1 MRPTILDPLFQTIS
15 GLQGIGP
22 KLTTAFE
29 KLCGTRMVD
38 IVTHIPR
45 EALVRHRVDTLDA
58 VTEGQNIITAV
69 EIVSHAMP
77 ARRGQPFRVTC
88 ENNGTSLTL
97 VFFNGSA
104 KYWAEQLPKG
114 TTRVITGRVEIF
126 NDALQ
131 IVHPDT
137 VIAVP
142 DDGTEPLT
150 HAGDILDVEP
160 LYPLSAGITHK
171 TVHRAVEQ
179 ALDKIPELPEWIDD
193 ALLKREKWLGWYDT
207 LHRIH
212 NPHEPLDFNM
222 QSPYRRRLAYDEFL
236 ANQLAL
242 QIIRHKR
249 TKLRGQSIKGD
260 FRLRDAVLNH
270 IPFDLTNSQKTAL
283 DEIYDDM
290 GKEHRMLRL
299 LQGDVGS
306 GKTVVAL
313 LAMLNAIEAGG
324 QACLMAPTEILARQ
338 HGDSL
343 VDLCEKIG
351 VRMVVLTARDKGKK
365 RSQLLEEIAIGD
377 IDIIVGTHAL
387 FQDDVIYKDLK
398 LAIIDEQ
405 HRFGVEQRLQLSRKG
420 TALDMVVMTA
430 TPIPRSLMLSA
441 YGDMDYSQLR
451 DKPAGR
457 EPIDTRLINNNRI
470 PELIDSLERAVDAGA
485 QIYWVCP
492 LVEESQKID
501 LAAAE
506 DRYNILRQHFGDE
519 IVSLVHGRMKGTEKD
534 EVMARFASGK
544 SKILVA
550 TTVIEVGVNVVDATV
565 MVIEQAERFGLAQL
579 HQLRGRVGRGSKK
592 GTCLLVFG
600 DSLSKTAEE
609 RITVMRDTEDG
620 FIIAEKDLEL
630 RGYGEILGTKQSGLS
645 RFSLAD
651 MAEHADL
658 LAIASDQAKLILQ
671 KNPDLQGEDGEK
683 LRNLLYLFERDIAFH
698 TMHSG

>member
-1 MRPTILDPLFQTIS
+1 MRPTILDPLFQDIS
-15 GLQGIGP
+15 ALQGIGP
-22 KLTTAFE
+22 KLTTAFA

-45 EALVRHRVDTLDA
+45 EALVRHRVEDLKS
-58 VTEGQNIITAV
+58 VTEGQNIIIAV
-69 EIVSHAMP
+69 DIVSHTMP
-77 ARRGQPFRVTC
+77 ARRGQPFRATC
-88 ENNGTSLTL
+88 DNNGTPLTL

-104 KYWAEQLPKG
+104 KYWSEQLPKG
-114 TTRVITGRVEIF
+114 TTRVIAGRVEIF
-126 NDALQ
+126 NETLQ

-142 DDGTEPLT
+142 DDDSDPLS
-150 HAGDILDVEP
+150 HAGKILDVEP

-171 TVHRAVEQ
+171 TVHKAVEQ
-179 ALDKIPELPEWIDD
+179 ALDKIPDLPEWID
-193 ALLKREKWLGWYDT
+193 AELVKREKWLGWRDT

-212 NPHEPLDFNM
+212 TPENPLDLQI

-242 QIIRHKR
+242 SIIRHKR
-249 TKLRGQSIKGD
+249 TKLRGQIISGD
-260 FRLRDAVLNH
+260 FRLRHAVLNH
-270 IPFDLTNSQKTAL
+270 IPFDLTESQTTAL
-283 DEIYDDM
+283 DEIYADM
-290 GKEHRMLRL
+290 GKEQRMLRL

-306 GKTVVAL
+306 GKTIVAL

-343 VDLCEKIG
+343 ADLCEKIG

-365 RSQLLEEIAIGD
+365 RKALLEDIASGD
-377 IDIIVGTHAL
+377 IKIVVGTHAL
-387 FQDDVIYKDLK
+387 FQDDVIYQDLK
-398 LAIIDEQ
+398 LAIVDEQ
-405 HRFGVEQRLQLSRKG
+405 HRFGVEQRLQLTRKG
-420 TALDMVVMTA
+420 TAMDMLVMTA

-451 DKPAGR
+451 HKPAGR

-470 PELIDSLERAVDAGA
+470 PELIGSLERAMASGA

-506 DRYNILRQHFGDE
+506 DRYHLLRQHFGE
-519 IVSLVHGRMKGTEKD
+519 GCVSLVHGRMKGAEKD
-534 EVMARFASGK
+534 EVMHRFASGE

-600 DSLSKTAEE
+600 DNLSKTAEE

-620 FIIAEKDLEL
+620 FIIAEKDLQL

-658 LAIASDQAKLILQ
+658 LSIASDQAKLILQ
-671 KNPDLQGEDGEK
+671 KNPELNGDDGEI
-683 LRNLLYLFERDIAFH
+683 LRNLLYLFERDVAFH

>member
-1 MRPTILDPLFQTIS
+1 MRPTILAPLFQSIS

-22 KLTTAFE
+22 KLSTAFE

-38 IVTHIPR
+38 IVHHIPR
-45 EALVRHRVDTLDA
+45 EALVRHRLETLST
-58 VTEGQNIITAV
+58 VTEGQNIITPV
-69 EIVSHAMP
+69 DIVSHSMP
-77 ARRGQPFRVTC
+77 ARRGQPFRVAC
-88 ENNGTSLTL
+88 DNNGTALTL

-104 KYWAEQLPKG
+104 KYWSEQLPTG
-114 TTRVITGRVEIF
+114 STRVIAGRVEIF
-126 NDALQ
+126 NETLQ
-131 IVHPDT
+131 IVHPDY
-137 VIAVP
+137 VIPVP
-142 DDGTEPLT
+142 DDGTEPLS

-171 TVHRAVEQ
+171 TVHRSVEQ
-179 ALDKIPELPEWIDD
+179 VLSKMPKLPEWIDG
-193 ALLKREKWLGWYDT
+193 ALVKREKWLDWQDT
-207 LHRIH
+207 VHRIH
-212 NPHEPLDFNM
+212 NPKEPLDLHI
-222 QSPYRRRLAYDEFL
+222 QSPYRRRLAYDELL

-249 TKLRGQSIKGD
+249 TKLRGQSIQGD
-260 FRLRDAVLNH
+260 FTLRHAVLDY

-283 DEIYDDM
+283 DEIYADM

-313 LAMLNAIEAGG
+313 MAMLNAIETGG

-343 VDLCEKIG
+343 LELCEKIG

-365 RSQLLEEIAIGD
+365 RKALLQDIAEGHIH
-377 IDIIVGTHAL
+377 IVVGTHAL
-387 FQDDVIYKDLK
+387 FQEDVIYKDLK

-405 HRFGVEQRLQLSRKG
+405 HRFGVEQRLQLTRKG
-420 TALDMVVMTA
+420 TAMDMLVMTA

-441 YGDMDYSQLR
+441 YGDMEYSQLR
-451 DKPAGR
+451 DKPPGR
-457 EPIDTRLINNNRI
+457 EPIDTRLINANRI
-470 PELIDSLERAVDAGA
+470 PELITSLERAMASGT

-492 LVEESQKID
+492 LVEESQKVD

-506 DRYNILRQHFGDE
+506 DRYNLLRQHFGDDC
-519 IVSLVHGRMKGTEKD
+519 VSLVHGRMKGAEKD
-534 EVMARFASGK
+534 EVMNRFASGD

-550 TTVIEVGVNVVDATV
+550 TTVIEVGVNVINATV
-565 MVIEQAERFGLAQL
+565 MVIEEAERFGLAQL

-600 DSLSKTAEE
+600 DNLSPTAQE

-651 MAEHADL
+651 MAEHKDL
-658 LAIASDQAKLILQ
+658 LSIASDQAKLIVQ
-671 KNPDLQGEDGEK
+671 KNPELEGDDGEN
-683 LRNLLYLFERDIAFH
+683 LRNLLYLFERDVAFH

>member
-1 MRPTILDPLFQTIS
+1 MRPTILDPLFQSIS

-45 EALVRHRVDTLDA
+45 EVLIRQRVETLGT
-58 VTEGQNIITAV
+58 VTEGQHIITAIDV
-69 EIVSHAMP
+69 VSHAMP
-77 ARRGQPFRVTC
+77 ARRGQPFRVAC
-88 ENNGTSLTL
+88 NNNDTPLTL

-104 KYWAEQLPKG
+104 KYWAEQLPIG
-114 TTRVITGRVEIF
+114 ETRVIAGRVEIF
-126 NDALQ
+126 NDMLQ
-131 IVHPDT
+131 IVHPDY
-137 VIAVP
+137 VIKVP
-142 DDGTEPLT
+142 DDGSEPLS
-150 HAGDILDVEP
+150 HAGEILEVEP
-160 LYPLSAGITHK
+160 LYPLSAGIAHK
-171 TVHRAVEQ
+171 TVHKAVEQ
-179 ALDKIPELPEWIDD
+179 ALEKTPNLPEWIDSE
-193 ALLKREKWLGWYDT
+193 LLKREEWLGWRET
-207 LHRIH
+207 LERIH
-212 NPHEPLDFNM
+212 TPENALDLNS
-222 QSPYRRRLAYDEFL
+222 QSPYRRRLAYDELL

-249 TKLRGQSIKGD
+249 AKLRGQSIAGD
-260 FRLRDAVLNH
+260 FRLRNPALNH
-270 IPFDLTNSQKTAL
+270 IPFDLTGSQKMAL
-283 DEIYDDM
+283 DEIYGDM
-290 GKEHRMLRL
+290 AQDHRMLRL

-313 LAMLNAIEAGG
+313 MAMLNAIEAGG

-343 VDLCEKIG
+343 WELCEKIG
-351 VRMVVLTARDKGKK
+351 VRLVVLTARDKGKK
-365 RSQLLEEIAIGD
+365 RDALLNDIETGD
-377 IDIIVGTHAL
+377 IDIVVGTHAL
-387 FQDDVIYKDLK
+387 FQDDVVYKDLK

-420 TALDMVVMTA
+420 DALDMLVMTA

-470 PELIDSLERAVDAGA
+470 PELISSLERAINSGA

-506 DRYNILRQHFGDE
+506 DRYNLLKQHFGEDC
-519 IVSLVHGRMKGTEKD
+519 VSLVHGRMKGAEKD
-534 EVMARFASGK
+534 AVMNRFASGA

-600 DSLSKTAEE
+600 DTLSKTAEE

-620 FIIAEKDLEL
+620 FIIAEKDLQL

-651 MAEHADL
+651 MAEHTDL
-658 LAIASDQAKLILQ
+658 LSIASDQAKLILQ
-671 KNPDLQGEDGEK
+671 QNPDLEGADGEN
-683 LRNLLYLFERDIAFH
+683 LRNLLYLFERDVAFH